1 MEYFPSTNQQE
12 VIFKDL
18 KITCSE
24 ARVSNNV
31 DSIEIV
37 TKNVVCLLTT
47 AKPSNIP
54 SATKPNKPN
63 SVTPPPVPQGK
74 CPAQRYRS
82 NCIHQYERKV
92 YFIIYGF

>member
-47 AKPSNIP
+47 AKPSIIP

-63 SVTPPPVPQGK
+63 SATPPPVPQGK
-74 CPAQRYRS
+74 YPAQIKKQLYTP
-82 NCIHQYERKV
+82 I
-92 YFIIYGF
+92 